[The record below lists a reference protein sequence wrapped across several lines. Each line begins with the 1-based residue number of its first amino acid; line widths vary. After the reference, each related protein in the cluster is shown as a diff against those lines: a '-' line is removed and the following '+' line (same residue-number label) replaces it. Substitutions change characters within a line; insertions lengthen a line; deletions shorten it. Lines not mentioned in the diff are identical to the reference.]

1 MIIYKS
7 EIDSLAAFNQIYYLH
22 APSPILLAVK
32 CPTLNT
38 LCLLLYDSFS
48 KKYLMEIFQK
58 TPLLKRLLTKDTI
71 AIKVHKLLF
80 LSALNAKVR
89 AKLTHSIG
97 FYFFKIRRY

>member
-1 MIIYKS
+1 MIIDKS
-7 EIDSLAAFNQIYYLH
+7 ENDRPAAFNPIYYLP
-22 APSPILLAVK
+22 ASSPMLLAVK

-48 KKYLMEIFQK
+48 KKYLMETFQK

-80 LSALNAKVR
+80 LSAINATLQ

-97 FYFFKIRRY
+97 FYF